1 MECAGAR
8 NFGAMAA
15 ALFTCP
21 RPVWRSKTGV
31 AAQPHS
37 SRRSGSSSS
46 AKQSV
51 FNSNKRYR
59 LHQVRSGGGSNS
71 SRGMNDSCSGVAVK
85 EGKFADE
92 EDFIKAGGSELVF
105 VQMQQRKVMNQQSK
119 LADKVFFD

>member
-15 ALFTCP
+15 VLLSCP
-21 RPVWRSKTGV
+21 CPVWRSKTGV
-31 AAQPHS
+31 ATQLQ
-37 SRRSGSSSS
+37 SSSSSIS

-59 LHQVRSGGGSNS
+59 LCQVRSGGGSNG
-71 SRGMNDSCSGVAVK
+71 SRGMNDSCSSVAVK
-85 EGKFADE
+85 EGMFADE
-92 EDFIKAGGSELVF
+92 EDYIKAGGSELGF
-105 VQMQQRKVMNQQSK
+105 VQMQRKKAMSQQSK

>member
-1 MECAGAR
+1 MECGGAR

-15 ALFTCP
+15 VLFTGP

-37 SRRSGSSSS
+37 SRRSGSS